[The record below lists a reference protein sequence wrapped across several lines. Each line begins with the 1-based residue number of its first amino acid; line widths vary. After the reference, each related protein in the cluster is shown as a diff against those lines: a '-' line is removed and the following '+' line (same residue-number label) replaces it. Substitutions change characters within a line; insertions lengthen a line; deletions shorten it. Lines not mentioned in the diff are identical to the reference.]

1 MKKIVCV
8 LLMLMMLCGCAQQQK
23 ELDRGIALRSQ
34 WLTKTISFD
43 AQITADYGNVSY
55 TFSMACE
62 ADPSG
67 NLSFT
72 VTKPETL
79 SGISGNLSENGGKL
93 TFDGA
98 ALGFE
103 LMADDQITPVS
114 APWVLVKSL
123 RSGYLSSVC
132 NEGELLRLSID
143 DSYEEDA
150 LHLEIWLNR
159 DDQVQNAEIYWQG
172 RRLLTLSVSN
182 FQIR

>member
-1 MKKIVCV
+1 MKKMICV
-8 LLMLMMLCGCAQQQK
+8 ILILLLFCGCTQQQK
-23 ELDRGIALRSQ
+23 DLDRGIQLRSQ
-34 WLTKTISFD
+34 WLAKTISFD
-43 AQITADYGNVSY
+43 AKITADYGDVSY
-55 TFSMACE
+55 TFSMACV

-72 VTKPETL
+72 VTEPETL

-93 TFDGA
+93 SFDGA

-132 NEGELLRLSID
+132 NEGDLLRLSID